1 MFKVGPARFAR
12 SLRQGNQLNLS
23 AGGIARQVLN
33 QAQLQ

>member
-1 MFKVGPARFAR
+1 MFKVRPPWFAR
-12 SLRQGNQLNLS
+12 SLRQGNQLNPS